1 MVIAVV
7 SAAVALATIAG
18 PDVVPVWAQAS
29 EITSPSGATVV
40 AGAQDAGLSGVACT
54 SPGNCVAVGSYA
66 DANGSGIDQLMAV
79 NESDGS
85 WGVAQ
90 KLTLPNDASTTFPQ
104 SAALYSVACTSLG
117 NCVAVGQ
124 YQDTNG
130 TADFLALYVT
140 ETDGV
145 WGTAQTVSL
154 PAGWNTTA
162 NGQDASLYGVTCTS
176 AGNCVAVGTYL
187 GTNGISD
194 REAMVV
200 TETNGAWAAATE
212 LALPTAGQ
220 EPAFLYGV
228 TCTSVGNCTAVGDYY
243 DAFGIPRAMVA
254 TETSGTWSA
263 LNEPVLPGNAS
274 TVPSTTH
281 ADLRAVSCT
290 SPGNCVALG
299 DYEDTSGYVHAMA
312 TVESQGSWA
321 PATEVTLPGNA
332 SSTGYATF
340 SAVTCTSPGD
350 CVASGYYEDT
360 DATLDYEAMFVDET
374 RGVWGSASEVALP
387 NPRAMIAAGGQFAR
401 VGAISCTSP
410 GVCVSVVGY
419 EDTNGS
425 ADDQALVVSSEPLL
439 ALATTGLPVAVVGS
453 PYDTQLAAT
462 GGVGSYDWSL
472 SQSSLPAG
480 LSLNA
485 ATGLISGTPTA
496 VGTQS
501 VTVAA
506 SDPGPPVQTASGAL
520 AITVTG
526 PGLVGVK
533 IKSPKLVVTVSCGE
547 AAGATC
553 SGPLELTAVEHLTGG
568 KLTAVSARKRP
579 KRTTRTVLL
588 ASKTYAVAGGTSA
601 TVTLKLGQVGA
612 KLLAKY
618 RTIHAELTLDVGK
631 ITVTSEAVT
640 IKHRATRAH

>member
-1 MVIAVV
+1 
-7 SAAVALATIAG
+7 
-18 PDVVPVWAQAS
+18 
-29 EITSPSGATVV
+29 
-40 AGAQDAGLSGVACT
+40 
-54 SPGNCVAVGSYA
+54 
-66 DANGSGIDQLMAV
+66 
-79 NESDGS
+79 
-85 WGVAQ
+85 
-90 KLTLPNDASTTFPQ
+90 
-104 SAALYSVACTSLG
+104 
-117 NCVAVGQ
+117 
-124 YQDTNG
+124 
-130 TADFLALYVT
+130 
-140 ETDGV
+140 
-145 WGTAQTVSL
+145 
-154 PAGWNTTA
+154 
-162 NGQDASLYGVTCTS
+162 
-176 AGNCVAVGTYL
+176 
-187 GTNGISD
+187 
-194 REAMVV
+194 
-200 TETNGAWAAATE
+200 
-212 LALPTAGQ
+212 
-220 EPAFLYGV
+220 
-228 TCTSVGNCTAVGDYY
+228 
-243 DAFGIPRAMVA
+243 
-254 TETSGTWSA
+254 
-263 LNEPVLPGNAS
+263 
-274 TVPSTTH
+274 
-281 ADLRAVSCT
+281 
-290 SPGNCVALG
+290 
-299 DYEDTSGYVHAMA
+299 
-312 TVESQGSWA
+312 
-321 PATEVTLPGNA
+321 
-332 SSTGYATF
+332 
-340 SAVTCTSPGD
+340 
-350 CVASGYYEDT
+350 
-360 DATLDYEAMFVDET
+360 
-374 RGVWGSASEVALP
+374 
-387 NPRAMIAAGGQFAR
+387 
-401 VGAISCTSP
+401 
-410 GVCVSVVGY
+410 
-419 EDTNGS
+419 
-425 ADDQALVVSSEPLL
+425 VSSEPLL

-472 SQSSLPAG
+472 SQGSLPAG

-533 IKSPKLVVTVSCGE
+533 IKSPKLMVTVSCGE